1 MHHCS
6 VLKLECAL
14 TTNTGKYI
22 TGINTLALQIK
33 NKEFTRKK
41 YIHYS
46 PAAKDRTSA
55 SFK

>member
-1 MHHCS
+1 MNHCS
-6 VLKLECAL
+6 ILKLECAL
-14 TTNTGKYI
+14 TTNIGKHI
-22 TGINTLALQIK
+22 TGTKTLAIQIK

-46 PAAKDRTSA
+46 LAAKEQTSA